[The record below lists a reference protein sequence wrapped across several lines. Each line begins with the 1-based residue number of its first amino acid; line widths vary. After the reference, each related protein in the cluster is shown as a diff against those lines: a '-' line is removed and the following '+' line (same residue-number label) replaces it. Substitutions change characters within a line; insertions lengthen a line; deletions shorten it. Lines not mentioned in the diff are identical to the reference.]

1 MIKLALFCSYMNI
14 GGSLVPFNLP
24 STSGNTISSYDYAEK
39 FAFVIFV
46 TCNHCPYSQAY
57 WSRLVKLAQKYEEDN
72 LGMVALCGNDV
83 NKYPQDSFENMKALH
98 EQMNLPFEYLHD
110 ESQEVLKSLGAT
122 RTPEVFLFNQR
133 RELVYKGAIDDSW
146 ENTSTVMKVY
156 LEDAIEY
163 CLDGVE
169 IDYPEVPAVCCS
181 IKWKD

>member
-39 FAFVIFV
+39 FALVIFV
-46 TCNHCPYSQAY
+46 TCNHCPYSQEY

-98 EQMNLPFEYLHD
+98 
-110 ESQEVLKSLGAT
+110 
-122 RTPEVFLFNQR
+122 
-133 RELVYKGAIDDSW
+133 
-146 ENTSTVMKVY
+146 
-156 LEDAIEY
+156 
-163 CLDGVE
+163 
-169 IDYPEVPAVCCS
+169 
-181 IKWKD
+181 